1 MEKSEKQSE
10 NYIEKSVKQ
19 HQFYTEKS
27 VNNAKKDVEK
37 LEKILLSN

>member
-19 HQFYTEKS
+19 HSFYMEKS